1 MDPIHLVIITGSAIL
16 LIAIVMVLIA
26 RTTAKKLVHP
36 PRVRGG
42 WNPRELGLEH
52 EDFTVKTSDGL
63 RLKGWFIP
71 GKRDE
76 TVIVLHGYT
85 ASKYDTEYIKPVV
98 GILARHG
105 YNVVVYDHRAHGD
118 SEGDVTTLGHMEVD
132 DLSRVIDWL
141 IEEKKVSRK
150 IGLIGYSMGGTIT
163 LKALAVE
170 NRIVAGI
177 ADSPY
182 VDIVVSGRQRIKR
195 VKEILRSILLLDYP
209 LIVRFARKYTGVDL
223 KELNMFNYAEKIQK
237 PLLIIAGKNDD
248 LVPLGQINELA
259 KRIKAVNH
267 HTEIWITNSRHVS
280 AIRDYPKEYEEK
292 VIGFFER
299 WLK

>member
-1 MDPIHLVIITGSAIL
+1 MDPIHLVIIIGSVIL
-16 LIAIVMVLIA
+16 LVVIVMVLIA
-26 RTTAKKLVHP
+26 RAAAKKLVHP
-36 PRVRGG
+36 PRVREG
-42 WNPRELGLEH
+42 WNPGDLGLEY
-52 EDFTVKTSDGL
+52 EDFTVRTTDGL
-63 RLKGWFIP
+63 GLKGWFIP
-71 GKRDE
+71 GKRGE

-85 ASKYDTEYIKPVV
+85 ASKYNTEYIKPVV
-98 GILARHG
+98 EILAKHG

-118 SEGDVTTLGHMEVD
+118 SEGDITTLGYKEVD

-141 IEEKKVSRK
+141 IEEKKISGK
-150 IGLIGYSMGGTIT
+150 IGLIGYSMGGAIT

-170 NRIVAGI
+170 DRIAAGV

-182 VDIVVSGRQRIKR
+182 VDIVVSGRQWIKR
-195 VKEILRSILLLDYP
+195 MKGILRTILLMDYP
-209 LIVRFARKYTGVDL
+209 LIIRFARKYAGVDL
-223 KELNMFNYAEKIQK
+223 KELNMFNYAEKIRK

-259 KRIKAVNH
+259 KKIKAVNEN
-267 HTEIWITNSRHVS
+267 TEIWITDSRHVS
-280 AIRDYPKEYEEK
+280 AVRDYPEEYEEK

>member
-1 MDPIHLVIITGSAIL
+1 MDPIHLVIIIGSVIL
-16 LIAIVMVLIA
+16 LVVIVMVLIA
-26 RTTAKKLVHP
+26 RAAAKKLVHP
-36 PRVRGG
+36 PRVREG
-42 WNPRELGLEH
+42 WNPGDLGLEY
-52 EDFTVKTSDGL
+52 EDFTVRTTDGL
-63 RLKGWFIP
+63 GLKGWFIP
-71 GKRDE
+71 GKRGE

-85 ASKYDTEYIKPVV
+85 ASKYNTEYIKPVV
-98 GILARHG
+98 EILAKHG

-118 SEGDVTTLGHMEVD
+118 SEGDITTLGYKEVD

-141 IEEKKVSRK
+141 IEEKRISGK
-150 IGLIGYSMGGTIT
+150 IGLIGYSMGGAIT

-170 NRIVAGI
+170 DRIAAGV

-182 VDIVVSGRQRIKR
+182 VDIVVSGRQWIKR
-195 VKEILRSILLLDYP
+195 MKGILRTILLMDYP
-209 LIVRFARKYTGVDL
+209 LIIRFARKYAGVDL
-223 KELNMFNYAEKIQK
+223 KELNMFNYAEKIRK

-259 KRIKAVNH
+259 KKIKAVNEN
-267 HTEIWITNSRHVS
+267 TEIWITDSRHVS
-280 AIRDYPKEYEEK
+280 AVRDYPEEYEEK

>member
-1 MDPIHLVIITGSAIL
+1 MDPIHLVIIIGSVIL
-16 LIAIVMVLIA
+16 LVVIVMVLIA
-26 RTTAKKLVHP
+26 RAAAKKLVHP
-36 PRVRGG
+36 PRVREG
-42 WNPRELGLEH
+42 WNPGDLGLEY
-52 EDFTVKTSDGL
+52 EDFTVKTTDGL
-63 RLKGWFIP
+63 GLKGWFIP
-71 GKRDE
+71 GKRGE

-85 ASKYDTEYIKPVV
+85 ASKYNTEYIKPVV
-98 GILARHG
+98 EILAKHG

-118 SEGDVTTLGHMEVD
+118 SEGDITTLGYKEVD

-141 IEEKKVSRK
+141 IEEKKISGK
-150 IGLIGYSMGGTIT
+150 IGLIGYSMGGAIT

-170 NRIVAGI
+170 DRIAAGV

-182 VDIVVSGRQRIKR
+182 VDIVVSGRQWIKR
-195 VKEILRSILLLDYP
+195 MKGILRTILLMDYP
-209 LIVRFARKYTGVDL
+209 LIIRFARKYAGVDL
-223 KELNMFNYAEKIQK
+223 KELNMFNYAEKIRK

-259 KRIKAVNH
+259 KKIKAVNEN
-267 HTEIWITNSRHVS
+267 TEIWITDSRHVS
-280 AIRDYPKEYEEK
+280 AVRDYPEEYEEK